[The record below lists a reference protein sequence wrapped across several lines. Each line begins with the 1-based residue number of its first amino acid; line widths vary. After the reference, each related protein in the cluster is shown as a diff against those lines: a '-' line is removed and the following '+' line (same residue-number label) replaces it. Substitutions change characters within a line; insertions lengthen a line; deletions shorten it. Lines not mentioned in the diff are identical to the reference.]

1 MELYKQYVELEKQ
14 IVELEAKK
22 DLLRADIAK
31 SLPEDG
37 YKDETIT
44 AFWKTTKK
52 WKYSPKVDGLNAE
65 LKATKKDEE
74 EKGIA
79 KFEESKQLAI
89 TVK

>member
-52 WKYSPKVDGLNAE
+52 WKY
-65 LKATKKDEE
+65 
-74 EKGIA
+74 
-79 KFEESKQLAI
+79 
-89 TVK
+89 